1 MESRMRTRASAWGGV
16 ALVAVVLL
24 AAVCLRGIGSDAA
37 GAVDAAVTAAP
48 ESPEAARRALP
59 PGARSALLSAPVHE
73 GVPTNVELDDERA
86 MALWQRQFQAAAAER
101 VAMLLERGDARSLY
115 EALLLLPGS
124 GALDDDDYGR
134 DRQAI
139 LDRAR
144 ALAPDDPHLAL
155 VAAIDCGSE
164 ECDRAAA
171 IDELLRLQPDNALGA
186 LLALD
191 AALEAGDPAAIERW
205 LARAAA
211 AGHYDLGY
219 TRTARDYAWAFGNV
233 PAPTMD
239 AETVR
244 RTVASWG
251 LEVEA
256 ATSAD
261 DLVTSNA
268 MGVALAHALPS
279 MVGLSDLCSARRVS
293 SARLA
298 TCHRIWRHM
307 AASDTAIAQ
316 AFALPQLVQMTGDAT
331 ARRHWQERL
340 RHFSWLMQEAGRI
353 TDLQAARDH
362 VRLGEIQAWERLLKR
377 RGITMP
383 AGWLPDH
390 PRHRSLIL
398 TGRPP
403 PGD

>member
-1 MESRMRTRASAWGGV
+1 MRARVAAWGGV
-16 ALVAVVLL
+16 ALAALLVAVLPRGAGSGAQGSAA
-24 AAVCLRGIGSDAA
+24 AAVA
-37 GAVDAAVTAAP
+37 AAP
-48 ESPEAARRALP
+48 ANPEHASAASW
-59 PGARSALLSAPVHE
+59 PGARSALA
-73 GVPTNVELDDERA
+73 GRVPTNVELDDERA
-86 MALWQRQFQAAAAER
+86 VALWQRQFQAAAAER
-101 VAMLLERGDARSLY
+101 IAMLLERGDARSLY

-124 GALDDDDYGR
+124 GALGDQDYGR

-155 VAAIDCGSE
+155 IAAIDCGRG

-186 LLALD
+186 LLALN
-191 AALEAGDPAAIERW
+191 AALDAGDTAAIERW

-233 PAPTMD
+233 PAPHIA
-239 AETVR
+239 AEIVQ

-251 LEVEA
+251 LEVDA
-256 ATSAD
+256 ATSSD

-268 MGVALAHALPS
+268 MSVALAHALPS

-298 TCHRIWRHM
+298 KCHRIWRHM
-307 AASDTAIAQ
+307 AGSDTAIAQ
-316 AFALPQLVQMTGDAT
+316 AFALPQLVQLTGGA
-331 ARRHWQERL
+331 AGRRHWQERL
-340 RHFSWLMQEAGRI
+340 RHFSWLMQEGSRVADI
-353 TDLQAARDH
+353 QAVRDH
-362 VRLGEIQAWERLLKR
+362 LLLGELQAWERTLQR
-377 RGITMP
+377 RGLAMP
-383 AGWLPDH
+383 AGWLPDY
-390 PRHRSLIL
+390 PRYRSLIL